1 MRNLIIFIGI
11 LLSLASCK
19 TYTDFEYC
27 GTERVEYKDTIYL
40 APIHLHFQDNTKP
53 ECVWIE
59 EFSVPYTQVLY
70 IENWVPV
77 KRRLIKVNSKNK

>member
-1 MRNLIIFIGI
+1 MRKLIIFIGI
-11 LLSLASCK
+11 LLSFASCK
-19 TYTDFEYC
+19 TYTDFEYR

-40 APIHLHFQDNTKP
+40 APIHLHFQDNAKP
-53 ECVWIE
+53 GCVWIE
-59 EFSVPYTQVLY
+59 AFSVPYTQVLY